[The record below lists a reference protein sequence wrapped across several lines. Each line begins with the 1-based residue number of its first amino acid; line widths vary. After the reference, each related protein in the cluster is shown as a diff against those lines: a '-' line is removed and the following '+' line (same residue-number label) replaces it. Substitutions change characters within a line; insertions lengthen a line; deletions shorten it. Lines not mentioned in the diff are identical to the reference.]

1 VLGEPSSGAG
11 SDLVGATELATR
23 MVRDYGMSVRLGPV
37 GFGNSAPAYLGSE
50 EIRSRNYADET
61 QKVIDEEVAVLLREA
76 EERAISIL
84 REHRDA
90 LDRLVEELVMHE
102 TLGGDAVRAALAGP
116 IHDVPAGV
124 VGQ

>member
-1 VLGEPSSGAG
+1 
-11 SDLVGATELATR
+11 

-37 GFGNSAPAYLGSE
+37 GFCNSAPAYLGSE

-84 REHRDA
+84 QEHRDA
-90 LDRLVEELVMHE
+90 LDRLVEELILHE
-102 TLGGDAVRAALAGP
+102 TLDGDAVRAALAGP
-116 IHDVPAGV
+116 VHDVPAGV
-124 VGQ
+124 GD